1 MPHDLT
7 WVVSGCFCMFL
18 PVFVKLIFLNI
29 VFVCFCG
36 AYFLMVSFNASLF
49 ASPPSSMSDFTCW
62 FKREPGTIYLFVYTK
77 NHCSVYLCVEARIYW
92 TLNRFASVQFS
103 KIDTSLKV
111 LKFGSKVG
119 SQSNAACTDRSTRSK
134 RQGTGIICLVF
145 TCFTTFSMHQDDP
158 EHKHKIRHSS
168 HLSNQRCPTGHRGGN
183 CLWMVKFLLLL
194 RKEVPLCLCRQAAI
208 ACTHCFELDD
218 LWDAVASW
226 MGFCHFAIAIWFVV
240 SCLKF
245 CTRNR
250 KQDKSKWYVGRK
262 VCFFHFLCL
271 FSLRFN
277 WFLTM
282 CCSRTVE

>member
-36 AYFLMVSFNASLF
+36 AYFLMVSFNASFIF

-183 CLWMVKFLLLL
+183 CLWMSSSCCCCGRKCLFVFADRLPL
-194 RKEVPLCLCRQAAI
+194 RVRI
-208 ACTHCFELDD
+208 
-218 LWDAVASW
+218 VSSW
-226 MGFCHFAIAIWFVV
+226 MTCEMQLLVGWGSAFCNCYLI
-240 SCLKF
+240 
-245 CTRNR
+245 
-250 KQDKSKWYVGRK
+250 
-262 VCFFHFLCL
+262 
-271 FSLRFN
+271 
-277 WFLTM
+277 
-282 CCSRTVE
+282 CC